1 MLRWEV
7 HKKDEQQCINIV
19 SLVEVPNPMGGGG
32 WICADYNIIN
42 YKQGNEYIGLPGSY
56 YTLFE
61 EDQYG
66 GFKRELTSINI

>member
-1 MLRWEV
+1 MNNSVLIQYLWCKFQIQWE
-7 HKKDEQQCINIV
+7 
-19 SLVEVPNPMGGGG
+19 GGE